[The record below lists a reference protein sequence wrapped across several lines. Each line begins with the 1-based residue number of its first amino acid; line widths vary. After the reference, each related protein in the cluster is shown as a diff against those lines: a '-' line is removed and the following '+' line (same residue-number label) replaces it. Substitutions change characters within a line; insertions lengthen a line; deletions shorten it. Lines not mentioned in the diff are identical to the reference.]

1 MDSKPLVNIFE
12 DKKEISTIPSWDDVE
27 GDAGTL
33 PADQIIDSREAAESI
48 QQLVE
53 LGYIK
58 KPDDNI
64 EKAIS
69 ETVRELD
76 YNLAQSYTDANLYY
90 DAIPIF
96 EKLFNKWP
104 DEFRF
109 GIQLVTALQ

>member
-1 MDSKPLVNIFE
+1 MDGKPLVNIFE

-33 PADQIIDSREAAESI
+33 PADQIINSREAAESI

-64 EKAIS
+64 EKAII

-90 DAIPIF
+90 DAISIF